1 MKHSGDLS
9 SDELNPKEDFNI
21 KITVRNGRLLK
32 AIRSRYKSVADLARQ
47 CHHHQST
54 VNSLVTMRLKPFND
68 SGWTDLAL
76 DVAAM
81 VGKEPEDLWP
91 DHLREFKLSKS
102 TSEVEI
108 DLDSVKQLIQDG
120 TSEKSL
126 SQVSAISKFAT
137 TLTPREREI
146 LAMRFAMKISLEE
159 TAKAF
164 GITRERVRQIETKAI
179 KKMRKQACFHDYLE
193 TGDQPQR
200 WGEWRLEDQ
209 QLTKKGA
216 DLLDD

>member
-9 SDELNPKEDFNI
+9 SDELNSKEDFNI

-91 DHLREFKLSKS
+91 DHLREFKLSKYINLN
-102 TSEVEI
+102 SENFI
-108 DLDSVKQLIQDG
+108 LKQTFKKYIQ
-120 TSEKSL
+120 
-126 SQVSAISKFAT
+126 
-137 TLTPREREI
+137 
-146 LAMRFAMKISLEE
+146 
-159 TAKAF
+159 
-164 GITRERVRQIETKAI
+164 
-179 KKMRKQACFHDYLE
+179 
-193 TGDQPQR
+193 
-200 WGEWRLEDQ
+200 
-209 QLTKKGA
+209 KKG
-216 DLLDD
+216 DKVRLINNN

>member
-1 MKHSGDLS
+1 
-9 SDELNPKEDFNI
+9 
-21 KITVRNGRLLK
+21 
-32 AIRSRYKSVADLARQ
+32 
-47 CHHHQST
+47 
-54 VNSLVTMRLKPFND
+54 
-68 SGWTDLAL
+68 
-76 DVAAM
+76 M

-126 SQVSAISKFAT
+126 SQVSAISKLT
-137 TLTPREREI
+137 KTLTPREREI

-164 GITRERVRQIETKAI
+164 DITRERVRQIETKAI